1 MKVSKNPKNYDL
13 ITDRDKNIADGNLSI
28 VTDFTSRPKARLWYQ
43 GFMKKSVV
51 FSLESMLW
59 TARHFRTMNP
69 ESFKKIEEG
78 LQLWISENPLKS
90 QTSSNKSNKV
100 VKEINGEMCLVD
112 LTTGKYSPL
121 VKETLKASK

>member
-1 MKVSKNPKNYDL
+1 MKVSKNPKNYEL
-13 ITDRDKNIADGNLSI
+13 ITDRDKNISDGNLSI